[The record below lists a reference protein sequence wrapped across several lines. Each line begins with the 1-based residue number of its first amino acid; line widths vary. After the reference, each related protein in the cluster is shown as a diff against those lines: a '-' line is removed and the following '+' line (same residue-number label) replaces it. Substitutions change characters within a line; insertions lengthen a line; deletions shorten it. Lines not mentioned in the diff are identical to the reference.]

1 MTGADKERVWAEKEF
16 YMGNGMGRGWGGESY
31 LQRDISLTRMKPSV
45 FLLEML
51 HRSIKF
57 IQELISKERII
68 YDIPLSSRIMVRIVI
83 PCSGKIKPFWMTE
96 FVALET

>member
-1 MTGADKERVWAEKEF
+1 MFMCGKGVFWE
-16 YMGNGMGRGWGGESY
+16 MGWGRDVY
-31 LQRDISLTRMKPSV
+31 LQRDISLRRMKPSV

-57 IQELISKERII
+57 IQELISKEMIV
-68 YDIPLSSRIMVRIVI
+68 YDIPLSSRIMERIVI
-83 PCSGKIKPFWMTE
+83 PCSREIKPFWMTE